1 MHALTVPV
9 HKVPVFGHF
18 TLFFAHFLRILEA
31 AQIEMHGLFGRRLD
45 PAEREHTA
53 VERGVGRNAWHVVV
67 LVPVGAGDDPRQA
80 HGVEAGNGGD
90 AFASRAEGILKRCKE
105 QRGVLVAVG
114 GGIEQQAGEV
124 AAHPALRERVP
135 GDAADEAA
143 YAVRVREHEAVL
155 FREIGMAQQ
164 QCVKPLGALRR
175 VAHGLR
181 PGGVP

>member
-1 MHALTVPV
+1 MHALTVPA

-53 VERGVGRNAWHVVV
+53 VERGVGRDAWHVVV

-90 AFASRAEGILKRCKE
+90 AFASGLIYAMMHDYKPMDM
-105 QRGVLVAVG
+105 VNFAVASSA
-114 GGIEQQAGEV
+114 IK
-124 AAHPALRERVP
+124 HTIH
-135 GDAADEAA
+135 GDANITDDVESIRNLMNMN
-143 YAVRVREHEAVL
+143 YDIKR
-155 FREIGMAQQ
+155 
-164 QCVKPLGALRR
+164 
-175 VAHGLR
+175 
-181 PGGVP
+181 

>member
-1 MHALTVPV
+1 MLLCWCPSVLGMIH
-9 HKVPVFGHF
+9 
-18 TLFFAHFLRILEA
+18 
-31 AQIEMHGLFGRRLD
+31 GRRTGLKQV
-45 PAEREHTA
+45 T
-53 VERGVGRNAWHVVV
+53 
-67 LVPVGAGDDPRQA
+67 
-80 HGVEAGNGGD
+80 
-90 AFASRAEGILKRCKE
+90 AEGILKRCKE

-143 YAVRVREHEAVL
+143 YAVRVREYEAVL